1 MKIVLL
7 PGFPDFTN
15 LGVNFFPDEYFK
27 GVPGMLRE
35 RGFEVFTPKVGP
47 FGTPETRSGLLATD
61 LADAGVFNDPGKAH
75 IIAHSAGGL
84 DARYLVSPD
93 APNGARLASRIRS
106 ITTISTP
113 HRGTPIADVFSGALT
128 GVENI
133 VPALQAKF
141 PNLAEG
147 VRGLTT
153 REMSQFN
160 NHVHDAE
167 EVEYFS
173 YAGVL
178 GAARILEG
186 SVFGVTQPLF
196 VLDGVKSGW
205 VANDGW
211 VSVGSAQWREFKGT
225 VPADHA
231 EEIGYDLS
239 PLGIFPFGARTF
251 PHLELYARIAA
262 DIISLGE

>member
-15 LGVNFFPDEYFK
+15 LGVRFLQGRYFRD
-27 GVPGMLRE
+27 VPAMLQS
-35 RGFEVFTPKVGP
+35 RGFEVFNPEVGP
-47 FGTPETRSGLLATD
+47 FGTTENRATMIAADLTRQ
-61 LADAGVFNDPGKAH
+61 GVFADGRRAH

-93 APNGARLASRIRS
+93 APNGPGLGKRIRS

-113 HRGTPIADVFSGALT
+113 HRGSPVADLVSGAFT
-128 GVENI
+128 GAESI
-133 VPALQAKF
+133 IPILKEKF
-141 PNLAEG
+141 PNLEDG

-153 REMSQFN
+153 REMAQFN
-160 NHVHDAE
+160 NKVHDADG
-167 EVEYFS
+167 VDYFS

-178 GAARILEG
+178 GHERILEG

-196 VLDGVKSGW
+196 VLDG
-205 VANDGW
+205 ANDGW
-211 VSVGSAQWREFKGT
+211 VSFRSAHWREFKGT
-225 VPADHA
+225 VRADHA

-239 PLGIFPFGARTF
+239 PSGVFPFGFGSRTF
-251 PHLELYARIAA
+251 DHLDLYRRIAD
-262 DIISLGE
+262 DIAAIGE